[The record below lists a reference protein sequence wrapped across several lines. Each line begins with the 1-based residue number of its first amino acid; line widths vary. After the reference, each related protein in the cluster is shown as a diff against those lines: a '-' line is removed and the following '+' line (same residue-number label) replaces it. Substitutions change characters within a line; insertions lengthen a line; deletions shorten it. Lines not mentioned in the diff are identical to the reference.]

1 MLALPVWEANQE
13 VMTFWASP
21 KCSASRETSFLKKR
35 HESVDYRHE
44 NDILN
49 FAIAFNISR
58 KCHRSSNKWKEH
70 ADNSCMARSDVWRFC
85 PSPLLP

>member
-44 NDILN
+44 NDALP
-49 FAIAFNISR
+49 
-58 KCHRSSNKWKEH
+58 
-70 ADNSCMARSDVWRFC
+70 VWRPKQEVTTF
-85 PSPLLP
+85 